1 VGHFPSGGI
10 ILLVTFITMMRRITP
25 SRTIAKSAMM
35 RLMRLMRG
43 AALGVEADVGFG
55 SELGTEAHRYC
66 GLCSSAKRM
75 HFVENWAKMNLI
87 FEVGFALPLAD
98 LKRMVWRD

>member
-10 ILLVTFITMMRRITP
+10 ILVVTFITMMRRITP
-25 SRTIAKSAMM
+25 SRTIARSAM
-35 RLMRLMRG
+35 MRLMRG

-66 GLCSSAKRM
+66 GLCSSAKRRR
-75 HFVENWAKMNLI
+75 FVENWAKMNLI
-87 FEVGFALPLAD
+87 SEVGFALPLAD